1 MLNWQMSKRKRFVLV
16 AFLLTLGLVGIQA
29 VGVDRRYEAII
40 FFSGVS
46 TILSAWAL
54 FSDLKGIEWLTV
66 LTLPALY
73 PASVALFYFLLP
85 QSLIS
90 RILLLGLF
98 GLGMYALLLTENI
111 YSVAAIRTIALLRA
125 AHAVGFLIT
134 ILTAIFFVGT
144 LLSLRLDFWINAV
157 GVGLIVFILLLQ
169 GLWSATL
176 PPRLPPAVVSASLVL
191 SVMAGLLTAAAG
203 FLPII
208 PLVSAFLI
216 SGYLYVVLGLMQYEL
231 QGRLFP
237 KTVQEYLTVG
247 AMVLLAAVFVTFRK

>member
-1 MLNWQMSKRKRFVLV
+1 MSKRKRFVIV
-16 AFLLTLGLVGIQA
+16 SILLTVGLLGIQA
-29 VGVDRRYEAII
+29 VGLDRRYEAII
-40 FFSGVS
+40 FFSGIS

-54 FSDLKGIEWLTV
+54 FEDLKGVEWLTI
-66 LTLPALY
+66 LILPALY

-85 QSLIS
+85 ESAIS
-90 RILLLGLF
+90 KIILLGLF

-111 YSVAAIRTIALLRA
+111 YSVAAIRTIRLLRA

-134 ILTAIFFVGT
+134 ILTAIFLIGT
-144 LLSLRLDFWINAV
+144 LISLRRDFWINGI
-157 GVGLIVFILLLQ
+157 GVALIIFILLIQ

-176 PPRLPPAVVSASLVL
+176 HSRLPSSIIFI
-191 SVMAGLLTAAAG
+191 SAGLALMGGFFAAVTG

-216 SGYLYVVLGLMQYEL
+216 SGYLYVVLGLLQHEL
-231 QGRLFP
+231 QGRLFA

-247 AMVLLAAVFVTFRK
+247 ALILGVALAVTFSR

>member
-1 MLNWQMSKRKRFVLV
+1 MSKRKRFVLV
-16 AFLLTLGLVGIQA
+16 AFLLTLGLLGIQTVGI
-29 VGVDRRYEAII
+29 DRRYEAII

-54 FSDLKGIEWLTV
+54 LSDLKGIEWLTV

-85 QSLIS
+85 ESVIS

-134 ILTAIFFVGT
+134 ILTAIFLTGT
-144 LLSLRLDFWINAV
+144 LLSLRQDFWLN
-157 GVGLIVFILLLQ
+157 GLNVGLTTFILLVQ

-176 PPRLPPAVVSASLVL
+176 PPRLPRTVVSVSAALAVTSGVL
-191 SVMAGLLTAAAG
+191 AAVIG

-208 PLVSAFLI
+208 PLVSAFLL
-216 SGYLYVVLGLMQYEL
+216 SGYLYVVLGLMQHEL
-231 QGRLFP
+231 QGRLFA

-247 AMVLLAAVFVTFRK
+247 AMVLAAAMFVTFKR

>member
-1 MLNWQMSKRKRFVLV
+1 MIVS
-16 AFLLTLGLVGIQA
+16 FLLTLGLVGIQA
-29 VGVDRRYEAII
+29 VGIDRRYEAII
-40 FFSGVS
+40 FFAGIS
-46 TILSAWAL
+46 TILSSWTL
-54 FSDLKGIEWLTV
+54 LTDLRGIEWLTV

-85 QSLIS
+85 STLIS

-134 ILTAIFFVGT
+134 ILTAIFLTGT
-144 LLSLRLDFWINAV
+144 VFSLRRDFWVN
-157 GVGLIVFILLLQ
+157 GLSVSLVMFVLLVQ

-176 PPRLPPAVVSASLVL
+176 APSLSKTVIWSATALAL
-191 SVMAGLLTAAAG
+191 MAGIFAAVIG

-208 PLVSAFLI
+208 PLVSAFFI
-216 SGYLYVVLGLMQYEL
+216 SGYLYVVLGLMQHQL
-231 QGRLFP
+231 QGRLFA
-237 KTVQEYLTVG
+237 KTVREYLAVG
-247 AMVLLAAVFVTFRK
+247 AMVLAAAMFVTFRR

>member
-1 MLNWQMSKRKRFVLV
+1 MSKRKRFVIV
-16 AFLLTLGLVGIQA
+16 SFLLSLGLLGIQA
-29 VGVDRRYEAII
+29 VGIDRRYEAII
-40 FFSGVS
+40 FFSGIS
-46 TILSAWAL
+46 TILSSWAL
-54 FSDLKGIEWLTV
+54 FDDLKGVEWLTV

-85 QSLIS
+85 ATFIS

-125 AHAVGFLIT
+125 AQAIGFLIS
-134 ILTAIFFVGT
+134 ILTAIFLTGT
-144 LLSLRLDFWINAV
+144 LLSLRQDFWINGL
-157 GVGLIVFILLLQ
+157 GVGLVIFVLLIQ

-176 PPRLPPAVVSASLVL
+176 PPRLPRTIVYISLSL
-191 SVMAGLLTAAAG
+191 AAAAAALAAVMS
-203 FLPII
+203 FLPIN

-216 SGYLYVVLGLMQYEL
+216 AGYMYVVLGMMQHEL
-231 QGRLFP
+231 QGRLFA

-247 AMVLLAAVFVTFRK
+247 ALVLAAGLAVTFGR